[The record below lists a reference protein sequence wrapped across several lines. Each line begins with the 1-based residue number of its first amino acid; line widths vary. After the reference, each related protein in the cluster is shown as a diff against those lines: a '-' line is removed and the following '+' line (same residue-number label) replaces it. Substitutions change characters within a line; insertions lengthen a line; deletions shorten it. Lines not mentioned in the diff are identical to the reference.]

1 MIYFFLNLFLALA
14 WMLLNGSYT
23 SINFIFG
30 FIAGFFALRLSLPFK
45 LKSSRYFRV
54 FSATVRLLVYFFWEL
69 IVSVARVFWD
79 VVTPTHLSDPD
90 IIYVPLDAKS
100 DLEITLL
107 ANMVSLT
114 PGTLS
119 LDVTPDKKHL
129 IVHAMFAPEHEK
141 VIRDIKDGLEKQIL
155 EVTRG

>member
-1 MIYFFLNLFLALA
+1 MIYFFLNLFLAVA
-14 WMLLNGSYT
+14 WMLLNGNYT
-23 SINFIFG
+23 GLNFVFG
-30 FIAGFFALRLSLPFK
+30 FIAGFFVLRLSQPFGIK
-45 LKSSRYFRV
+45 TSYFRV
-54 FSATVRLLVYFFWEL
+54 FRAMVGLFAYFLLEL
-69 IVSVARVFWD
+69 MISVARVVWD
-79 VVTPTHLSDPD
+79 VLTPTHLSKPD

-100 DLEITLL
+100 ELEITLL

-129 IVHAMFAPEHEK
+129 VVHAMFAPDHEN
-141 VIRDIKDGLEKQIL
+141 VIREIKDGLERRIL

>member
-1 MIYFFLNLFLALA
+1 MIYFFLNLFLALS
-14 WMLLNGSYT
+14 WMLLSGNYS
-23 SINFIFG
+23 SINFVLG
-30 FIAGFFALRLSLPFK
+30 FVAGFFALRLSQPFGIK
-45 LKSSRYFRV
+45 NSYFRV
-54 FSATVRLLVYFFWEL
+54 FSAAVGLLLYFFYEL
-69 IVSVARVFWD
+69 VVSVLKVVWD
-79 VVTPTHLSDPD
+79 VITPTHLSEPD
-90 IIYVPLDAKS
+90 IIYVPLDAQS

-129 IVHAMFAPEHEK
+129 VVHAMFAPEHEA
-141 VIRDIKDGLEKQIL
+141 VIRDIKDGLERRIL

>member
-1 MIYFFLNLFLALA
+1 MIYFILNLFLALA
-14 WMLLNGSYT
+14 WMLLSGSYT
-23 SINFIFG
+23 SLNFMFG
-30 FIAGFFALRLSLPFK
+30 FIVGFLALRLSLPFK
-45 LKSSRYFRV
+45 RNRSYFHV
-54 FSATVRLLVYFFWEL
+54 FSALVRLILYFFGEMM
-69 IVSVARVFWD
+69 ISVARVFWD

-90 IIYVPLDAKS
+90 IVYVPLDAKS

-119 LDVTPDKKHL
+119 LDVTPDKKYL
-129 IVHAMFAPEHEK
+129 VVHAMFAPEHEK
-141 VIRDIKDGLEKQIL
+141 VIRGIKDGLEKRIL

>member
-23 SINFIFG
+23 IGNFAVG
-30 FIAGFFALRLSLPFK
+30 FVVGFMALRLSQPFG
-45 LKSSRYFRV
+45 LKTSYFSRFTAVLGLFSYFMYE
-54 FSATVRLLVYFFWEL
+54 LLVC
-69 IVSVARVFWD
+69 VTRVTWD
-79 VVTPTHLSDPD
+79 VITPTHLSDPD
-90 IIYVPLDAKS
+90 IVYVPLDVKT

-114 PGTLS
+114 PGSLS
-119 LDVTPDKKHL
+119 LDVTEDRKFL
-129 IVHAMFAPEHEK
+129 IVHAMFAPKHEE
-141 VIRDIKDGLEKQIL
+141 VINEIKSGLEKRIL

>member
-1 MIYFFLNLFLALA
+1 MIYFFINLFLALA
-14 WMLLNGSYT
+14 WMLLNGTYT
-23 SINFIFG
+23 SLNFIFG
-30 FIAGFFALRLSLPFK
+30 FIAGFLVLRLSQPFRTK
-45 LKSSRYFRV
+45 SRYFQV
-54 FSATVRLLVYFFWEL
+54 FISLLRLVSYFCFELLMSA
-69 IVSVARVFWD
+69 ARVMWD
-79 VVTPTHLSDPD
+79 VLTPTHLSQPD

-100 DLEITLL
+100 DIEITLL

-141 VIRDIKDGLEKQIL
+141 VIQGIKGGLERRIL

>member
-1 MIYFFLNLFLALA
+1 MCSSDLSSL
-14 WMLLNGSYT
+14 
-23 SINFIFG
+23 NFIVG
-30 FIAGFFALRLSLPFK
+30 FTVGFFALRLSQPFG
-45 LKSSRYFRV
+45 LKTSYFRR
-54 FSATVRLLVYFFWEL
+54 FASALKLLVYFAYEM
-69 IVSVARVFWD
+69 IISVARVVWD
-79 VVTPTHLSDPD
+79 VVTPTHLSQPD
-90 IIYVPLDAKS
+90 IVYVPLDVDS

-129 IVHAMFAPEHEK
+129 IVHAMFAPEHEA
-141 VIRDIKDGLEKQIL
+141 VIRGIKNGLEHRIL

>member
-14 WMLLNGSYT
+14 WMLLNGTYT
-23 SINFIFG
+23 SLNFIFG
-30 FIAGFFALRLSLPFK
+30 FIAGFFVLRLTQPFGTK
-45 LKSSRYFRV
+45 SRYFQV
-54 FSATVRLLVYFFWEL
+54 FVSLVKLVSYFCFEL
-69 IVSVARVFWD
+69 IMSAAQVMWD
-79 VVTPTHLSDPD
+79 VLTPTHLSEPD

-100 DLEITLL
+100 DIEITLL

-129 IVHAMFAPEHEK
+129 IVHAMFAPEHDK
-141 VIRDIKDGLEKQIL
+141 VIQDIQSALESWIL